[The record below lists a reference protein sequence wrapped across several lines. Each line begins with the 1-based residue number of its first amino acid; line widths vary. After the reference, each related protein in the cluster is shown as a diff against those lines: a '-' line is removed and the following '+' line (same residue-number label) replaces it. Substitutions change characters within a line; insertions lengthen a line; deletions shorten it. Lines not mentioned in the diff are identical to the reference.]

1 MMIEFNNVCLQ
12 LGDFH
17 LHDVCLKVGKGEYYF
32 ILGPS
37 GAGKTV
43 ILEAI
48 AGLHA
53 SDSGTVRIR
62 GKDAGAMSPEKRNV
76 ALVYQDYSL
85 FPHMTVYDNIAFGLR
100 MKKLPP
106 GEIARRVHELLASF
120 GIEGLKDR
128 HPLTMSGGEQ
138 QRVAIAR
145 ALAVEPDILLLDEP
159 LAALDPITKET
170 FIGELR
176 DLHRKHGLTIVQV
189 THSRGE
195 ALQLATR
202 VGVIIEGSLVAEGE
216 TATVFARP
224 VTKQVAQ
231 FVGVDNILD
240 GVVVRNHDG
249 IADIDVNGEEIKAQ
263 SDHDPGDSV
272 TVCLRAENVGLSR
285 ADTGGEMKNV
295 LKGVVTDLNPKGPV
309 VRVGLDCGFPLAA
322 MVFQKTIDELK
333 LCVGDT
339 VFAIFDAWTVH
350 LAEPE
355 GVC

>member
-1 MMIEFNNVCLQ
+1 MIEFNNVCLQ

-17 LHDVCLKVGKGEYYF
+17 LHDVCLRIGRGEYYF

-62 GKDAGAMSPEKRNV
+62 GKDAGALSPEERNV

-120 GIEGLKDR
+120 GIERLKDR

-159 LAALDPITKET
+159 LAALDPLTKEA
-170 FIGELR
+170 FISELR
-176 DLHRKHGLTIVQV
+176 ELHRKHGLTIVQV

-202 VGVIIEGSLVAEGE
+202 VGVIIDGSLVAEGE

-224 VTKQVAQ
+224 GTKRVAQ

-240 GVVVRNHDG
+240 GVVIRHRG
-249 IADIDVNGEEIKAQ
+249 IIAEIDVTGQKIMAQ
-263 SDHDPGDSV
+263 SDHAPGDCV
-272 TVCLRAENVGLSR
+272 TICLRAEDVTLSR
-285 ADTGGEMKNV
+285 IGAEGENKNV
-295 LKGVVTDLNPKGPV
+295 LKGVVTDLTLKGPV
-309 VRVGLDCGFPLAA
+309 VRVGLDCGFPLTA
-322 MVFQKTIDELK
+322 MVLQKTIDELG
-333 LCVGDT
+333 LSVGDV
-339 VFAIFDAWTVH
+339 VFTTFDARRVH

-355 GVC
+355 KVC